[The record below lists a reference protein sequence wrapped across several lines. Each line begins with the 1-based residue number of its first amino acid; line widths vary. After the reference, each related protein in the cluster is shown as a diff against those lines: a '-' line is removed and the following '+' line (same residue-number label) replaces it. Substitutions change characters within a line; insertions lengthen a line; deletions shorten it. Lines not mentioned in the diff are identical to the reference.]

1 MRTEDK
7 AVYLLLLVSLVV
19 LGASCGGAPT
29 TAETTNRAEQTIET
43 TSTSLADPLDNSEEP
58 ADITTG
64 ANQVGSTS
72 TTVVASTTATPDR
85 ELSQAWI
92 DSQTA
97 LSKVGSDDFAD
108 ITYYA
113 DYLSIN
119 PNDVSTPMGALCWA
133 YHELARSQY
142 MDSTRSML
150 DYYMVP
156 FLIENYD
163 GITDEQIG
171 DPGPEATGKFFD
183 LVLSDLG
190 SLGPVDDENDVITEA
205 NAIEYFIDL
214 HEFAGD
220 GTAWPDAVRII
231 TSPEMAAALQAG
243 EGLPAEV
250 PNICRCSGCLC

>member
-1 MRTEDK
+1 MRTKGKE
-7 AVYLLLLVSLVV
+7 VYLLLLVALV
-19 LGASCGGAPT
+19 LLSASCVGTDT
-29 TAETTNRAEQTIET
+29 TKG
-43 TSTSLADPLDNSEEP
+43 P
-58 ADITTG
+58 
-64 ANQVGSTS
+64 NQVGSASDTTSSTRLPVTSIVTHPDTSSITSTVIDGSYS
-72 TTVVASTTATPDR
+72 TTVVTSTTATPNR

-92 DSQTA
+92 DSQVVV
-97 LSKVGSDDFAD
+97 SKSESDDFED
-108 ITYYA
+108 RNYYIE
-113 DYLSIN
+113 YLSIN
-119 PNDVSTPMGALCWA
+119 PNKISTPMGALCWA
-133 YHELARSQY
+133 YHELERSY
-142 MDSTRSML
+142 FMDSLRFTL
-150 DYYMVP
+150 DYYTIP
-156 FLIENYD
+156 FFMENY

-190 SLGPVDDENDVITEA
+190 SLGPVDDEDDVITEA
-205 NAIEYFIDL
+205 NTIGYFIDL